1 MLIDPVATHARA
13 QPDKLAAVDLD
24 SGRRWTWRALDADV
38 SRVAGWLAETL
49 GPGSAARVATL
60 SRNSVWMLVLQRACI
75 RAGAIF
81 VPFNW
86 RLAPREIADLV
97 ADAEPAILFH
107 DAEFAVPAGVA
118 SLYPLGTLETL
129 AAASPCPTTAR
140 APVDAPMTL
149 LYTSGTSGR
158 PKGVIMSAANAF
170 WGATNFIH
178 GSAVSGNSVFLCDM
192 PLFHTAGLFAAAGVP
207 ILAGGTVL
215 VSKGFDPA
223 VTLARIANQALG
235 ITHYFSVPQMAQML
249 WNAPGFR
256 PEMLSGLTFYA
267 TGGAPNPAAQVERF
281 LRAGIPLSDGFGM
294 SETCSNHAMP
304 VGDPARMLAKA
315 GSCGLPLLT
324 VEQRIVDDDGA
335 DVGVGEVGE
344 LWLRGPS
351 VTAGYWKQPELTA
364 RAFTDGWFRTGDA
377 ARCDEEGF
385 TYLVDRLK
393 DMYVSGGEN
402 VYPAEIEAAIA
413 ELVDVAEC
421 AVIGIADE
429 RWGEVGRAFIVLRRG
444 GEITSEAVV
453 AHCRDRLARYK
464 LPATVKLVD
473 ELPRTASGKVQKHRL
488 DRVP

>member
-1 MLIDPVATHARA
+1 MPIDPVATHARA
-13 QPDKLAAVDLD
+13 QPGKLAAVDLE
-24 SGRRWTWRALDADV
+24 SGRRWTWQALDIDV
-38 SRVAGWLAETL
+38 SRVAGWLVATL
-49 GPGSAARVATL
+49 GPGSGARVATL
-60 SRNSVWMLVLQRACI
+60 SRNSVLMLVLQQACI

-86 RLAPREIADLV
+86 RLAPGEIADLT
-97 ADAEPAILFH
+97 ADAQPDLLFH
-107 DAEFAVPAGVA
+107 DADFAAPSAVPHA
-118 SLYPLGTLETL
+118 LPLAALETL
-129 AAASPCPTTAR
+129 ASDTPCPASAR
-140 APVDAPMTL
+140 AAADAPMTL

-158 PKGVIMSAANAF
+158 PKGVIISTANAF

-178 GSAVSGNSVFLCDM
+178 GSAVSGDSVFLCDM

-215 VSKGFDPA
+215 VSKGFDP
-223 VTLARIANQALG
+223 VTTLARIADPALG

-256 PEMLSGLTFYA
+256 PEMLAGLTFYA
-267 TGGAPNPAAQVERF
+267 TGGAPNPAALVERF

-304 VGDPARMLAKA
+304 TGDAERMLAKA

-324 VEQRIVDDDGA
+324 VEQRIVGDDGR
-335 DVGVGEVGE
+335 DVASGEVGE

-351 VTAGYWKQPELTA
+351 VTAGYWRQPELTA

-377 ARCDEEGF
+377 ARVDDEGF

-402 VYPAEIEAAIA
+402 VYPAEIERVLA
-413 ELVDVAEC
+413 ELPDVAEC
-421 AVIGIADE
+421 AVIGIADA
-429 RWGEVGRAFIVLRRG
+429 RWGEVGRAY
-444 GEITSEAVV
+444 VV
-453 AHCRDRLARYK
+453 ARPGASVTDELILAHCRLRLAGYK
-464 LPATVKLVD
+464 QPTSIRLVD
-473 ELPRTASGKVQKHRL
+473 ALPRTASGKVQKHQL
-488 DRVP
+488 DRLA

>member
-1 MLIDPVATHARA
+1 
-13 QPDKLAAVDLD
+13 
-24 SGRRWTWRALDADV
+24 
-38 SRVAGWLAETL
+38 
-49 GPGSAARVATL
+49 
-60 SRNSVWMLVLQRACI
+60 
-75 RAGAIF
+75 
-81 VPFNW
+81 
-86 RLAPREIADLV
+86 
-97 ADAEPAILFH
+97 
-107 DAEFAVPAGVA
+107 
-118 SLYPLGTLETL
+118 
-129 AAASPCPTTAR
+129 
-140 APVDAPMTL
+140 
-149 LYTSGTSGR
+149 
-158 PKGVIMSAANAF
+158 
-170 WGATNFIH
+170 
-178 GSAVSGNSVFLCDM
+178 M